1 MVEIPSDLKYT
12 ESHEWIRIN
21 GDIGTV
27 GITDFAQEQLGDIV
41 FVELPGVGTKVDQFA
56 EAGNIESAKAVGELK
71 SPVSGEITAVNG
83 DLEGA
88 PEKINASPYGEGW
101 IYKIKLADKGEVSK
115 LLSAD
120 VYKTK
125 MH

>member
-1 MVEIPSDLKYT
+1 MVEVPSELKYT
-12 ESHEWIRIN
+12 ETHEWIRID
-21 GDIGTV
+21 GDVGTV

-41 FVELPGVGTKVDQFA
+41 FVELPSVGAKMEQFA

-71 SPVSGEITAVNG
+71 SPVSGEITAVNS

-88 PEKINASPYGEGW
+88 PEKINSSPYGEGW
-101 IYKIKLADKGEVSK
+101 VYKIKLANKGDISK